1 MPIFALR
8 LGVGGWGEGGGVGG
22 RGRDAS
28 KSGLASC
35 SLFFWHLLS
44 FRFRS
49 WCSSWVSLAVLVGG
63 LHLTEFVAVVFVN
76 FFSSSFSLLLWWW
89 LRGGFFFPPS
99 TLAYCFLY

>member
-8 LGVGGWGEGGGVGG
+8 WGVGGWGEGGGLGG

-44 FRFRS
+44 FCFRS

-76 FFSSSFSLLLWWW
+76 FF
-89 LRGGFFFPPS
+89 FFFFFFAVVVVVAGCLFFPS

>member
-1 MPIFALR
+1 MGA
-8 LGVGGWGEGGGVGG
+8 GGREGGLGG

-44 FRFRS
+44 FCFRS
-49 WCSSWVSLAVLVGG
+49 WYSSWVSLAVLVGG
-63 LHLTEFVAVVFVN
+63 LHLTEFVAVVFVT
-76 FFSSSFSLLLWWW
+76 FFFFFFFFAVV
-89 LRGGFFFPPS
+89 RVVAGGFFFLFFFSPS